1 VTGPRLVLVG
11 APGAGKT
18 TVGRLVAERLSL
30 AFRDTDAD
38 VERAAGELV
47 ATIFVEQGEE
57 AFRALERAAVR
68 RALDEHDGVLALGSG
83 AVLDAATRARLRAHR
98 VVFLDVGLAA
108 AAKRVGL
115 ARDRPAGLG
124 NPRAQLHRLL
134 EARRPLYEEVATTTV
149 RTDERTP
156 DEVAATVVGGYS

>member
-18 TVGRLVAERLSL
+18 TVGRLVAERLHEP
-30 AFRDTDAD
+30 FRDTDAD
-38 VERAAGELV
+38 VERAAGAPV
-47 ATIFVEQGEE
+47 ATIFVEQGEQ
-57 AFRALERAAVR
+57 AFRALERTAVR
-68 RALDEHDGVLALGSG
+68 RALAEHEGVLALGSG
-83 AVLDAATRARLRAHR
+83 AVLDPATRAQLRGHR

-134 EARRPLYEEVATTTV
+134 EARRPLYQEVATT
-149 RTDERTP
+149 RIDADHGTP
-156 DEVAATVVGGYS
+156 DEVAAAVISEQP